1 MLMVNCRTWA
11 GQDFN
16 TPSGKPEGD
25 VQEEEVKGGSF
36 NLPASS
42 VALLTFGKGK
52 CATLQN
58 KRSY

>member
-11 GQDFN
+11 GQNFD

-42 VALLTFGKGK
+42 IALLTFGKEK
-52 CATLQN
+52 
-58 KRSY
+58 